1 MTTYTIKANELE
13 AISLAAS
20 TEARRYYL
28 NGVCIERY
36 EDGTTGLI
44 ATDGH
49 RIATLRA
56 KLGEQPKESFIISS
70 ADIKRILTLYKCEV
84 KTLAKSVRH
93 FLKIVIGKN
102 EDDKLELSLSLCD
115 DDGIGAIR
123 VSFTT
128 KAVDG
133 NFPDWRRV
141 LPAESEDVSPYLAFN
156 ADYMADFGK
165 MTRLI
170 TGVKTAHIVIK
181 QSNPNA
187 PMRVVIDKNN
197 EFLAALMGVRI

>member
-1 MTTYTIKANELE
+1 MTTIIINSNELE
-13 AISLAAS
+13 AVALAAS
-20 TEARRYYL
+20 TEETRYYL

-56 KLGEQPKESFIISS
+56 KLGEQPKESFILPS
-70 ADIKRILTLYKCEV
+70 ADIKRILTLYKGEV

-102 EDDKLELSLSLCD
+102 EDDKLELSLNLCD
-115 DDGIGAIR
+115 DDGISAIR

-133 NFPDWRRV
+133 TFPDWRRV
-141 LPAESEDVSPYLAFN
+141 LPAESDEVSPYLAFN

-165 MTRLI
+165 MARLI
-170 TGVKTAHIVIK
+170 TGIKTPHIVIK
-181 QSNPNA
+181 QTNPNA
-187 PMRVVIDKNN
+187 PMRVVIAKNDD
-197 EFLAALMGVRI
+197 FLAALMGVRV